1 MKHLKNKKP
10 QYAPELEA
18 DQKLPIHLENNIFFY
33 MSQ

>member
-18 DQKLPIHLENNIFFY
+18 DQKLLIRLKNNIFFY
-33 MSQ
+33 ISQ